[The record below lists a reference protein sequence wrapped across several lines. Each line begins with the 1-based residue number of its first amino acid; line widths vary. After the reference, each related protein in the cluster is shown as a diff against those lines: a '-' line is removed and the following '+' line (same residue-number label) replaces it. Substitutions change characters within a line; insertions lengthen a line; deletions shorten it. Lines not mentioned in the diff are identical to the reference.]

1 MKKRTVIQKALVI
14 LLTLLL
20 TVTLLTGCG
29 QKDQPAAK
37 DEAVKFKIGHC
48 TWVGYAPLYIAQEKG
63 FFKSHNIEPE
73 MVIIEDESQYAA
85 AITANQIQALGN
97 VVDREII
104 HYANGAPI
112 KFVLG
117 MDQSY
122 GGDGIIAS
130 ADIKTPKDLE
140 GKTIGLDKASTSY
153 FFFLAV
159 LDKYGVDES
168 KITIQEMT
176 AGDAGAAFVAGKL
189 DAAVAW
195 EPWLTQASQRKGGH
209 VLVSSKDF
217 PGYIVDVISI
227 RQDFIDA
234 HPEAVQGLVEAWNEA
249 IEWYKQNP
257 DEGNKIMAKALS
269 LSEEEVADMAKGV
282 QFMGKEENADFFN
295 AALSKNTLY
304 SLTGMASRFW
314 LDKGVIKEAVDPQK
328 IIDPKFVEAATTQK

>member
-1 MKKRTVIQKALVI
+1 MKSGSITQKSLVTLFI
-14 LLTLLL
+14 LLFSLTLLA
-20 TVTLLTGCG
+20 GCG
-29 QKDQPAAK
+29 QKDQPAAE
-37 DEAVKFKIGHC
+37 DQAVQFKIGHC

-63 FFKSHNIEPE
+63 FFKNHNIAPE

-104 HYANGAPI
+104 HFANGAPI

-130 ADIKTPKDLE
+130 AQISAPKDLE
-140 GKTIGLDKASTSY
+140 GKTVGLDKASTSY

-168 KITIQEMT
+168 KIDIQEMT

-195 EPWLTQASQRKGGH
+195 EPWLTQASQREGGH

-217 PGYIVDVISI
+217 PGYIVDVISV

-249 IEWYKQNP
+249 IAWYQQNP
-257 DEGNKIMAKALS
+257 DEGNEIMAKALA
-269 LSEEEVADMAKGV
+269 LSKEEVADMAKGV
-282 QFMGKEENADFFN
+282 QFMGKEENRDFFN
-295 AALSKNTLY
+295 AALSENTLY

-314 LDKGVIKEAVDPQK
+314 LDKGVIKEAVDARQ
-328 IIDPKFVEAATTQK
+328 IIDPTFVEAATAK